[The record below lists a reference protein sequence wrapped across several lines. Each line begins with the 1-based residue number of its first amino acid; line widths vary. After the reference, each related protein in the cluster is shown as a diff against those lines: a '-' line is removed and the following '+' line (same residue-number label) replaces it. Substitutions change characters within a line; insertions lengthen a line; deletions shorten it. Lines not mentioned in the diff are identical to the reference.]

1 MKPFNFFD
9 SFTVIACVAVMSAAP
24 SLPAADTETKHKPV
38 FLYSRYFNAE
48 GESRYLPDGNYK
60 DVLTRLGT
68 DFEVPVHNK
77 PLTAETLSDVKLVLI
92 ANPSDKAVGNH
103 PAAHHFSATDIEA
116 LAGYVKKGGG
126 LMVMENQEN
135 HNLEVEDTNKLLA
148 QFGIQATNLYTD
160 AKQLVLP
167 KNTPLVGGLRWA
179 YYTGNLLL
187 LDSSHSAKPRAVV
200 TNDLKQ
206 KPSKGPRDQAG
217 VLMASAEFGQGRVLA
232 VTDSG
237 WIADWAFSGEG
248 VGGVSIKEQ
257 DNWEIFHRLARWVGH
272 IEKYGEIPSLRN

>member
-1 MKPFNFFD
+1 MNLPMKY
-9 SFTVIACVAVMSAAP
+9 FTLFAVIGFVAILPPASR
-24 SLPAADTETKHKPV
+24 LPAADVGTKHKPV

-48 GESRYLPDGNYK
+48 GEARYLPDGNYK
-60 DVLTRLGT
+60 EVLTRLGA
-68 DFEVPVHNK
+68 DFEVRVHNK
-77 PLTAETLSDVKLVLI
+77 ALAAETLDDVKVLLI
-92 ANPSDKAVGNH
+92 ANPSDKAVGKN
-103 PAAHHFSATDIEA
+103 PAPHHFSTADIDA
-116 LAGYVKKGGG
+116 LASYVKKGGG
-126 LMVMENQEN
+126 LIVMENQEN

-148 QFGIQATNLYTD
+148 RFGIQATNLYTD

-167 KNTPLVGGLRWA
+167 KETPLIGGLKWA
-179 YYTGNLLL
+179 YYTGNLLV
-187 LDSSHSAKPRAVV
+187 LDQSNPARPRALA
-200 TNDLKQ
+200 TNDLNQ

-217 VLMASAEFGQGRVLA
+217 VLMVSAESGQGRVLV

-272 IEKYGEIPSLRN
+272 VDK